1 VPELQRPAQPE
12 AVSASEAEGRFLMHA
27 FESTSDLVCITDLTN
42 RLRFANTAFLKAF
55 GYESDELLN
64 KPLSVFG
71 SPRNPPELSQQMFR
85 ETLREGWQGEVY
97 SMRKDGSEL
106 RVYMTISLIKD
117 RDGRPIGLLRVARDI
132 TAQDSAFEDI
142 RAMVTQLEQ
151 RVLERTAEVFE
162 QKDRLEHVNKQLG
175 ELIDELKEAKKKAE
189 EASSVKSN
197 FLTHVSHELR
207 TPLNSVIGFA
217 NILLKNRE
225 KSLNPQDLSYLEKI
239 LANAKHVLSVINQML
254 DLSKIEA
261 GRLELNFSAF
271 SLEELIS
278 ETMAE
283 MQGLVHSN
291 AVAVLTE
298 IPRGMQLLEADEPKL
313 KQVLINLLGNA
324 LKYTERGSVTVG
336 VALDSDQR
344 PIRIDVV
351 DTGIGIPPSKL
362 KAVFE
367 PFEQAHVNEL
377 REQEGTGL
385 GLTVSRSLC
394 QLMGYNL
401 VVRSELGKGS
411 TFSIHLKLETPTN

>member
-1 VPELQRPAQPE
+1 
-12 AVSASEAEGRFLMHA
+12 
-27 FESTSDLVCITDLTN
+27 
-42 RLRFANTAFLKAF
+42 
-55 GYESDELLN
+55 
-64 KPLSVFG
+64 
-71 SPRNPPELSQQMFR
+71 
-85 ETLREGWQGEVY
+85 
-97 SMRKDGSEL
+97 
-106 RVYMTISLIKD
+106 
-117 RDGRPIGLLRVARDI
+117 
-132 TAQDSAFEDI
+132 
-142 RAMVTQLEQ
+142 
-151 RVLERTAEVFE
+151 
-162 QKDRLEHVNKQLG
+162 
-175 ELIDELKEAKKKAE
+175 
-189 EASSVKSN
+189 
-197 FLTHVSHELR
+197 
-207 TPLNSVIGFA
+207 
-217 NILLKNRE
+217 LKNRE

-239 LANAKHVLSVINQML
+239 LANAKHVLSVISQML
-254 DLSKIEA
+254 DLSKIES

-291 AVAVLTE
+291 AVAVLTD
-298 IPRGMQLLEADEPKL
+298 IPRGMHLLEADEPKL

-344 PIRIDVV
+344 PTRIDVV

-367 PFEQAHVNEL
+367 PFEQAHVDEL

>member
-1 VPELQRPAQPE
+1 
-12 AVSASEAEGRFLMHA
+12 
-27 FESTSDLVCITDLTN
+27 
-42 RLRFANTAFLKAF
+42 
-55 GYESDELLN
+55 
-64 KPLSVFG
+64 
-71 SPRNPPELSQQMFR
+71 MFR

-132 TAQDSAFEDI
+132 TAQDTAFEDI

-207 TPLNSVIGFA
+207 TPLNSVICFA

-271 SLEELIS
+271 SLEEMIS

-291 AVAVLTE
+291 AVAVLTD

-411 TFSIHLKLETPTN
+411 TFSIHLKPETPTN